1 MFFSGKIWVNLAFMT
16 STSRSEQSKEMYI
29 ADIIIPFL
37 QASLS
42 GLPNGSICLSI
53 ISKF

>member
-1 MFFSGKIWVNLAFMT
+1 MT
-16 STSRSEQSKEMYI
+16 STSRSEQSEGIYV
-29 ADIIIPFL
+29 ADVIIPLL

-53 ISKF
+53 AERQSLASKA